1 MTLDAFYDIIVIGSG
16 LGGLTAANRLATCGH
31 KVLLVEQ
38 HFELG
43 GLAAFFNRRGHIFD
57 VSLHG
62 FPYGMLKSFR
72 KYWGKEFAERIIQ
85 VKSVRF
91 DNPMF
96 TLDTTFTTEN
106 FTEILINNF
115 NVPAEQVNGFYQHL
129 AEMNYYDNR
138 TMTTRELFQKW
149 FPDRPDVWRLL
160 MEPITYANG
169 STLDEPAISYGIVFS
184 NFMNKGVF
192 TFLGGT
198 DKMIQMMKDKMTEN
212 GVHWFAKHK
221 AEKILV
227 ENKQVVGVV
236 INGQTVKC
244 RAVISNGNLV
254 KTINEFV
261 GAEHFSPEFLA
272 GFQKVRVSTGSAQV
286 YIGIRKGEKIPFI
299 GDLLFTSTYPEYNT
313 DALCSDKITSRTYSV
328 YYPEIRPDIEPDY
341 TIVASMNSRY
351 EDWGNLSPEEYK
363 AKKEWMI
370 QDTLDALSHY
380 VPNIREIADYT
391 EAATPK
397 TFERYTG
404 HIKGASFGTKFDG
417 LDYSMGLNK
426 EVAGLY
432 HTGSVGI
439 IMSGW
444 LGSVNYGIMVANEA
458 DKGLRAE

>member
-1 MTLDAFYDIIVIGSG
+1 MAMNSSYDVVVIGSG
-16 LGGLTAANRLATCGH
+16 LGGLTAANRMASCGH

-43 GLAAFFNRRGHIFD
+43 GLAAFFKRKGHIFD

-62 FPYGMLKSFR
+62 FPFGMLKSFR
-72 KYWGKEFAERIIQ
+72 KYWGKEFADRIIQ

-106 FTEILINNF
+106 FTEILISKF
-115 NVPAEQVNGFYQHL
+115 KIPADQVHGFYKNL

-149 FPDRPDVWRLL
+149 FPGRPDVWRLL

-198 DKMIQMMKDKMTEN
+198 DLMIKMMKEKLTAN
-212 GVHWFAKHK
+212 GVDWVTKSK

-227 ENKQVVGVV
+227 DDNKHVKGVI
-236 INGQTVKC
+236 INGQTVAC
-244 RAVISNGNLV
+244 RAVISNANLV
-254 KTINEFV
+254 KTVNEMV
-261 GAEHFSPEFLA
+261 GKEYFSPDFLT
-272 GFQKVRVSTGSAQV
+272 GFKKVRVSTGSAQV

-328 YYPEIRPDIEPDY
+328 YYPEIRPDSESDY

-351 EDWGNLSPEEYK
+351 EDWGHLSHEDYQ
-363 AKKEWMI
+363 AKKAWMI
-370 QDTLDALSHY
+370 EDTLTALSHY
-380 VPNIREIADYT
+380 IPNIREITDYT

-404 HIKGASFGTKFDG
+404 HINGASFGTKFDG

-426 EVAGLY
+426 QVAGLY

-458 DKGLRAE
+458 DKGLRE